1 MHAPA
6 MKRHLRLDL
15 SKIHLR
21 GDPLKVGGARKSTER
36 EHFRTE
42 NFSVD
47 PSSSTRLDDS
57 SEKIKLT
64 FVLGFDFELTLLH
77 PNRFFST
84 RIRPLRQIC
93 MVTRYEM
100 ASARSSL
107 SRSAILVA
115 KQTRVVYL
123 GESVA
128 RPLRHSRRRNV

>member
-21 GDPLKVGGARKSTER
+21 GDGPLKVGGARKST
-36 EHFRTE
+36 RTRA
-42 NFSVD
+42 F
-47 PSSSTRLDDS
+47 PRRIFLSTHRLDDS
-57 SEKIKLT
+57 SEKIKLA
-64 FVLGFDFELTLLH
+64 FVLGFELTLLH